1 MLSYKIVFMRISHV
15 KIENFRAIQ
24 NLDFECGER
33 INVFVGVNGAGKSTF
48 LSALNYLFSWFF
60 ARIKNAKGRGAFL
73 TDKDITIGKKY
84 CSIELT
90 LNDGTSWKLYKHKST
105 DRSKPLEKTELD
117 KLTSLVNQIV
127 LDYETDPE
135 HCALPLFVS
144 YGVNRSVTEVPVR
157 LRKKHAFDPMQVYN
171 MSVSNSLNF
180 RDFFEWYRERED
192 IENEQYRRSGSL
204 VEDSQIKAVR
214 EAISQIMPGYGN
226 FRVQRNP
233 RAVVM
238 DKGDT
243 TFYFEQLSEGEK
255 CYITL
260 VSDIARRLAIANP
273 NTENSLD
280 GKGIVLIDEV
290 DLHLHPTWQ
299 SEVVARLRKTFSSC
313 QFFLT
318 THSPHI
324 VSNIKTYD
332 NEKFVP
338 MEQGAILQSSLKPFG
353 QPIDLILLNSFQ
365 MKGLR
370 NQEMQEHIDKL
381 WSSLEKKEYET
392 DEFNRNF
399 EWLKRHLDPS
409 DEEFVRIMLEKAKL
423 KKEAR

>member
-60 ARIKNAKGRGAFL
+60 ARIKNTKGRGAFL

-273 NTENSLD
+273 NTENPLD

-324 VSNIKTYD
+324 VSKIKTYD
-332 NEKFVP
+332 NEKIVP
-338 MEQGAILQSSLKPFG
+338 MEQGTILQSGLKPFG

>member
-1 MLSYKIVFMRISHV
+1 M
-15 KIENFRAIQ
+15 
-24 NLDFECGER
+24 
-33 INVFVGVNGAGKSTF
+33 
-48 LSALNYLFSWFF
+48 
-60 ARIKNAKGRGAFL
+60 
-73 TDKDITIGKKY
+73 
-84 CSIELT
+84 
-90 LNDGTSWKLYKHKST
+90 
-105 DRSKPLEKTELD
+105 
-117 KLTSLVNQIV
+117 
-127 LDYETDPE
+127 
-135 HCALPLFVS
+135 
-144 YGVNRSVTEVPVR
+144 
-157 LRKKHAFDPMQVYN
+157 
-171 MSVSNSLNF
+171 
-180 RDFFEWYRERED
+180 
-192 IENEQYRRSGSL
+192 
-204 VEDSQIKAVR
+204 
-214 EAISQIMPGYGN
+214 
-226 FRVQRNP
+226 
-233 RAVVM
+233 
-238 DKGDT
+238 
-243 TFYFEQLSEGEK
+243 
-255 CYITL
+255 
-260 VSDIARRLAIANP
+260 
-273 NTENSLD
+273 D

-332 NEKFVP
+332 NEKFVT
-338 MEQGAILQSSLKPFG
+338 MAQGEVLQSGLKPFG

-370 NQEMQEHIDKL
+370 NQEMQEYIEKL